1 MSRRRTKLSI
11 AIVLVILLL
20 LAAAIYLRKVAPPEA
35 ARLLPESDGIVYIN
49 LRPLRA
55 ATHFDQHPVEH
66 SPDYQHFIDATG
78 IEFERDLDEAAFALH
93 RMPDASGPNGA
104 VAFSEVFVG
113 HFDGRRLESWLA
125 GDAAAQEVYAGHP
138 IYSIPSEG
146 RTVRLAVLGYDIV
159 AVSNTPSTEQ
169 IHSIIDRYRTAA
181 LPFAGSSLLSK
192 HYAQIPLLASAWGIG
207 QIALPL
213 GRSGGIHIMGM
224 RVPIPLDATLI
235 ASLTWAGHIHLKV
248 EEIAPNE
255 RAAADTA
262 ESVQTVLTLVK
273 AMQAANVN
281 GPFDAETRSLLSSID
296 VQRHETRVQLTAVVP
311 SALLQ
316 HWLDSPQEMRLETDA
331 GAAQPQAKPPAP
343 GPSQAKPAAPA
354 KMK

>member
-20 LAAAIYLRKVAPPEA
+20 LAAAIYLRKEAPPEA
-35 ARLLPESDGIVYIN
+35 ARLLPESDGIVYFN

-66 SPDYQHFIDATG
+66 SPEYQQFIDATG

-93 RMPDASGPNGA
+93 RMADPSGPNGS

-125 GDAAAQEVYAGHP
+125 SEATAQEVYAGHR

-146 RTVRLAVLGYDIV
+146 RTVRAAALGYDIV

-192 HYAQIPLLASAWGIG
+192 HYAQIPLLAAAWGIG

-213 GRSGGIHIMGM
+213 GKTGGIHVMGM
-224 RVPIPLDATLI
+224 RVPVPVDATLI
-235 ASLTWAGHIHLKV
+235 ASLAWAGHIHLKV
-248 EEIAPNE
+248 EEIAPSE

-262 ESVQTVLTLVK
+262 ESLQTVLTLVK
-273 AMQAANVN
+273 AMQNANVN
-281 GPFDAETRSLLSSID
+281 SPFDSETRSLLSSMD
-296 VQRHETRVQLTAVVP
+296 VERHETHVQLTATVP

-316 HWLDSPQEMRLETDA
+316 HWLDSPQEMRLETEPVA
-331 GAAQPQAKPPAP
+331 TPPPAKPQAPLV
-343 GPSQAKPAAPA
+343 APA
-354 KMK
+354 KVK

>member
-20 LAAAIYLRKVAPPEA
+20 LGAAIYLRKEAPPEA
-35 ARLLPESDGIVYIN
+35 ARLLPESDGIVYVN

-55 ATHFDQHPVEH
+55 ATHFDQHPVQH
-66 SPDYQHFIDATG
+66 SPDYQHFIDVTG

-93 RMPDASGPNGA
+93 RMADPNGPNGP

-113 HFDGRRLESWLA
+113 HFDGRKLESYLS
-125 GDAAAQEVYAGHP
+125 GIGTAQDVYAGHR

-146 RTVRLAVLGYDIV
+146 RTVRVAALGYDVV

-181 LPFAGSSLLSK
+181 LPFSGSSLLSK

-213 GRSGGIHIMGM
+213 GKSGGIHIMGV
-224 RVPIPLDATLI
+224 RVPVPVDATLI
-235 ASLTWAGHIHLKV
+235 ASLSWAGHIHLKV
-248 EEIAPNE
+248 EEYAPNE

-273 AMQAANVN
+273 AMQAAHVN
-281 GPFDAETRSLLSSID
+281 GPFNPEMQSLLSSIE
-296 VQRHETRVQLTAVVP
+296 VERHETRVQLTATVP

-316 HWLDSPQEMRLETDA
+316 HWLDTPQEMEH
-331 GAAQPQAKPPAP
+331 AAEPAPAPLPAAKP
-343 GPSQAKPAAPA
+343 QAKPAAPA
-354 KMK
+354 KVK